1 METLD
6 ASAWRCPLPLL
17 QVKVWLKTAMAGQ
30 QLRLCIADI
39 GSRQDIPRYLL
50 RMGHQVTEE
59 SDDGHVLNLLIT
71 KAP

>member
-17 QVKVWLKTAMAGQ
+17 KMKLWLKTATAGQ
-30 QLRLCIADI
+30 QLRLCIVDI

-50 RMGHQVTEE
+50 RMGHTVVVE
-59 SDDGHVLNLLIT
+59 SDDGRVLNLLIT
-71 KAP
+71 KAL

>member
-1 METLD
+1 MQTLD

-17 QVKVWLKTAMAGQ
+17 QMKLWLKGAANGEQ
-30 QLRLCIADI
+30 CRLSISDA

-50 RMGHQVTEE
+50 RMGHSFIEE
-59 SDDGHVLNLLIT
+59 SDDGQVLNLLIT